1 MLTDRWFGWTR
12 MAVAS
17 IGQQLSIAKIV
28 GAAYTIAKNPCGSIK
43 NSIIS
48 AIAAIGVCFGLYI
61 TTFAPIVTLTTIC
74 DLGF

>member
-17 IGQQLSIAKIV
+17 IGQQLSTAKIV
-28 GAAYTIAKNPCGSIK
+28 GASYTIAKNPCGSIK

-48 AIAAIGVCFGLYI
+48 AVAAIGVCLGLYI
-61 TTFAPIVTLTTIC
+61 TTFSPIVTLTTIC
-74 DLGF
+74 DLRF